1 VAGLAESG
9 EEKNMPTIEGKEGK
23 VWIDAYVA
31 KAGKMRGV
39 LKGLRALVKKTVTGC
54 EEYVNPWKIPSFD
67 SNGTVCGF
75 MTGKE
80 HVTFIFLR
88 GAALADPDG
97 LLEGTGKHVRHVN
110 VRTAADVKKPGLKK
124 LIVEAA
130 RLNKRK
136 PMAGMKVDMNKR
148 RGKVAKSTK

>member
-1 VAGLAESG
+1 VAGLAPNG
-9 EEKNMPTIEGKEGK
+9 EEKKMPTIEGKEGK
-23 VWIDAYVA
+23 VWIDKYVA
-31 KAGKMRGV
+31 KAGKMQGV
-39 LKGLRALVKKTVTGC
+39 MKGLRALVKRTIEGC

-67 SNGTVCGF
+67 SNGTLCGF

-88 GAALADPDG
+88 GAALPDPEG
-97 LLEGTGKHVRHVN
+97 LLEGTGKHVRHVK
-110 VRTAADVKKPGLKK
+110 VRTLADVKKPALKK

-136 PMAGMKVDMNKR
+136 PMKGMKVDMNKR
-148 RGKVAKSTK
+148 RSKEGRK

>member
-1 VAGLAESG
+1 
-9 EEKNMPTIEGKEGK
+9 MPTIEGKEGRA
-23 VWIDAYVA
+23 WIDEYVA
-31 KAGKMRGV
+31 KAGKLKDV
-39 LKGLRALVKKTVTGC
+39 VKGLRALVKKTIAGC

-88 GAALADPDG
+88 GAALPDPEG
-97 LLEGTGKHVRHVN
+97 LLEGTGKSVRHVK
-110 VRTAADVKKPGLKK
+110 VRTAADVKKPALKK

-130 RLNKRK
+130 KLNKRE
-136 PMAGMKVDMNKR
+136 PMKGMKVDMDKR
-148 RGKVAKSTK
+148 RGKEVKKARRTATR

>member
-1 VAGLAESG
+1 
-9 EEKNMPTIEGKEGK
+9 MPTIEGKEGRA
-23 VWIDAYVA
+23 WIDEYVE
-31 KAGKMRGV
+31 KAGKQKGV
-39 LKGLRALVKKTVTGC
+39 VKALRALVRKAIEGC

-88 GAALADPDG
+88 GAALPDPKG
-97 LLEGTGKHVRHVN
+97 LLEGTGKSVRHVKG
-110 VRTAADVKKPGLKK
+110 RTVEDLKRPALKK

-130 RLNKRK
+130 KFNKWR
-136 PMAGMKVDMNKR
+136 PTAGIEW
-148 RGKVAKSTK
+148 G

>member
-1 VAGLAESG
+1 
-9 EEKNMPTIEGKEGK
+9 MPTIEGKEGRA
-23 VWIDAYVA
+23 WIDEYVA
-31 KAGKMRGV
+31 KAGKKKDV
-39 LKGLRALVKKTVTGC
+39 VKGLRSLVKRILAGC

-88 GAALADPDG
+88 GAALPDPEG
-97 LLEGTGKHVRHVN
+97 LLEGTGKYVRHVK
-110 VRTAADVKKPGLKK
+110 VRTTADVKRPALKK

-130 RLNKRK
+130 KLNKRK
-136 PMAGMKVDMNKR
+136 PMKGMKVDMNKR
-148 RGKVAKSTK
+148 RRSKEVMK

>member
-1 VAGLAESG
+1 
-9 EEKNMPTIEGKEGK
+9 MPTIEGKEGRA
-23 VWIDAYVA
+23 WIDEYVE
-31 KAGKMRGV
+31 KAGKQKGV
-39 LKGLRALVKKTVTGC
+39 VKGLRALVKKTLGGS

-88 GAALADPDG
+88 GAALPDPEG
-97 LLEGTGKHVRHVN
+97 LLEGTGKSVRHVK
-110 VRTAADVKKPGLKK
+110 VRTVEDLKRPALKK

-130 RLNKRK
+130 KLNKRK
-136 PMAGMKVDMNKR
+136 PMEGMKVDMNRR
-148 RGKVAKSTK
+148 RGKETKR

>member
-1 VAGLAESG
+1 LAPNR
-9 EEKNMPTIEGKEGK
+9 EEKKMPTIEGKEGRL
-23 VWIDAYVA
+23 WIDEYVA
-31 KAGKMRGV
+31 KAGKMQGV
-39 LKGLRALVKKTVTGC
+39 LKGLRALVKKTIAES

-88 GAALADPDG
+88 GAVLPDPEG
-97 LLEGTGKHVRHVN
+97 LLEGTGKSVRHVK
-110 VRTAADVKKPGLKK
+110 VRTTADVKKPALKK

-130 RLNKRK
+130 KLNKRE
-136 PMAGMKVDMNKR
+136 PMAGMKVEMDKR
-148 RGKVAKSTK
+148 RRSKEVTK

>member
-1 VAGLAESG
+1 
-9 EEKNMPTIEGKEGK
+9 MPTIEGKEGRA
-23 VWIDAYVA
+23 WIDEYVA
-31 KAGKMRGV
+31 KSGNMKGA
-39 LKGLRALVKKTVTGC
+39 LKGLRALVKKTLAGC

-88 GAALADPDG
+88 GAALPDPEG
-97 LLEGTGKHVRHVN
+97 LLEGTGKSVRHVK

-130 RLNKRK
+130 KLNKRE
-136 PMAGMKVDMNKR
+136 PMKGMKVDMDKR
-148 RGKVAKSTK
+148 REKGAKKSRSKEDTK

>member
-1 VAGLAESG
+1 VAGLAANG
-9 EEKNMPTIEGKEGK
+9 EEKKMPTIEGKEGK

-31 KAGKMRGV
+31 KAGKMQGV
-39 LKGLRALVKKTVTGC
+39 LKGLRALVKKTVAGC

-88 GAALADPDG
+88 GAALLDPHG
-97 LLEGTGKHVRHVN
+97 LLEGTGKHVRHVK
-110 VRTAADVKKPGLKK
+110 VRTAADVKKPALKK

-130 RLNKRK
+130 KLNKRK
-136 PMAGMKVDMNKR
+136 PIGGTKVDMNKR
-148 RGKVAKSTK
+148 RRSNEGKK

>member
-1 VAGLAESG
+1 
-9 EEKNMPTIEGKEGK
+9 MPTIEGKEGRA
-23 VWIDAYVA
+23 WIDEYVA
-31 KAGKMRGV
+31 KAGKKKDV
-39 LKGLRALVKKTVTGC
+39 VKGLRSLVKRTLAGC

-88 GAALADPDG
+88 GAALPDPGG
-97 LLEGTGKHVRHVN
+97 LLEGTGKFVRHVK
-110 VRTAADVKKPGLKK
+110 VRTMEDVKKPALKK

-130 RLNKRK
+130 KLNKRE
-136 PMAGMKVDMNKR
+136 PMKGMKVDMNKR
-148 RGKVAKSTK
+148 RCKEAKK

>member
-1 VAGLAESG
+1 
-9 EEKNMPTIEGKEGK
+9 MPTIEGKEGRA
-23 VWIDAYVA
+23 WIDEYVE
-31 KAGKMRGV
+31 KVGKQKDV
-39 LKGLRALVKKTVTGC
+39 VKGLRALVKRTIAGC

-88 GAALADPDG
+88 GAALPDPEG
-97 LLEGTGKHVRHVN
+97 LLEGTGKSVRHVK
-110 VRTAADVKKPGLKK
+110 VRTVADVKRPALKK

-130 RLNKRK
+130 KLNRRK
-136 PMAGMKVDMNKR
+136 PIAGMKVEMNKR
-148 RGKVAKSTK
+148 RSKGAMK

>member
-1 VAGLAESG
+1 
-9 EEKNMPTIEGKEGK
+9 MPTIEGKEGR
-23 VWIDAYVA
+23 VWIDEYVA
-31 KAGKMRGV
+31 KAGKQKDV
-39 LKGLRALVKKTVTGC
+39 VKGLRSLVKRTLAGC

-88 GAALADPDG
+88 GAALADPEG
-97 LLEGTGKHVRHVN
+97 LLEGTGKSVRHVK
-110 VRTAADVKKPGLKK
+110 VRAVEDLKRPALKK

-130 RLNKRK
+130 KLNKK
-136 PMAGMKVDMNKR
+136 EPMEGMKVDMNKR
-148 RGKVAKSTK
+148 RSKGPRSK

>member
-1 VAGLAESG
+1 
-9 EEKNMPTIEGKEGK
+9 MPTIEGKEGRA
-23 VWIDAYVA
+23 WIDEYVE
-31 KAGKMRGV
+31 KAGKQKGV
-39 LKGLRALVKKTVTGC
+39 VKGLRALVKKTLGGS

-88 GAALADPDG
+88 GAALPDPEG
-97 LLEGTGKHVRHVN
+97 LLEGTGKSVRHVK
-110 VRTAADVKKPGLKK
+110 VRTAEDVKRPALKK

-130 RLNKRK
+130 KLNKRK
-136 PMAGMKVDMNKR
+136 PMKGMKVDMNKR
-148 RGKVAKSTK
+148 RGKEAKR

>member
-1 VAGLAESG
+1 
-9 EEKNMPTIEGKEGK
+9 MPTIEGKEGRL
-23 VWIDAYVA
+23 WIDEYVE
-31 KAGKMRGV
+31 KAGKLKHV
-39 LKGLRALVKKTVTGC
+39 VKGLRVLVKKTMTGS

-88 GAALADPDG
+88 GAALPDPG
-97 LLEGTGKHVRHVN
+97 KLLEGTGKSVRHVK
-110 VRTAADVKKPGLKK
+110 VRTVADLKKPALKK

-130 RLNKRK
+130 KLNKRE
-136 PMAGMKVDMNKR
+136 PMKGMKVDMKKR
-148 RGKVAKSTK
+148 REKGATK